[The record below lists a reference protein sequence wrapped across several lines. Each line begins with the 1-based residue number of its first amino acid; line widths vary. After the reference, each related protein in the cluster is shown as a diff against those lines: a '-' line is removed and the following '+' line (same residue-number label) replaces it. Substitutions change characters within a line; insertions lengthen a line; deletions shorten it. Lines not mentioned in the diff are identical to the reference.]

1 MSGIAPNEMRSH
13 LNKCQKV
20 RLSHSLTLTL
30 KPLTSTTLT
39 LPLLVRNM
47 DKKGPPNFS
56 QRGKNSRAKPNPK
69 NNNNRNANRKV
80 KIV

>member
-13 LNKCQKV
+13 LNKCHKV
-20 RLSHSLTLTL
+20 CLSHSLTLTL
-30 KPLTSTTLT
+30 NLLTS
-39 LPLLVRNM
+39 LPLLERDM

-56 QRGKNSRAKPNPK
+56 QRGTNTKAKPNPK
-69 NNNNRNANRKV
+69 DNNNRNANRQV